1 MNNEILVK
9 DGITLFDIA
18 SNPNNYPSELKTYS
32 LETIKLLKSQLRDIE
47 IAISSNVINEMI
59 LENATKLLFVGMDG
73 QEKTLTLKSGT
84 KKLNTSIKNYEDYLI
99 TSGFPNLLE
108 TKVVPLQW
116 SACKEIRKQGNEIQR
131 VIDHLYVDSDNKIEI
146 K

>member
-1 MNNEILVK
+1 
-9 DGITLFDIA
+9 
-18 SNPNNYPSELKTYS
+18 
-32 LETIKLLKSQLRDIE
+32 
-47 IAISSNVINEMI
+47 
-59 LENATKLLFVGMDG
+59 MDG